1 MSARKLLI
9 LSTLGIFTF
18 VFAGAALAQPVAAV
32 AKAEAKATKDSPEH
46 DEMLRLAKE
55 EPLSRLFRLVA
66 KTVRPAVVEV
76 SVRKRVALPEGTDE
90 DLQDFLRRFQ
100 GGEGSD
106 ETPMPRMRPRPDGQN
121 PTPGA
126 PARPMPRRGPGRFM
140 LERGLGSGVVVDAK
154 NGYVLTNAHVVGGAD
169 EVEVK
174 TPDGR
179 IWTNEWVRIDAQTDL
194 AVVKLKNPADLTE
207 APLGDS
213 DQMEVGDLVMAIGS
227 PEGLE
232 QTVTSG
238 IISAKGRMT
247 GRERSYESFIQT
259 DASINRG
266 NSGGPLVNMR
276 GEIVGINSAIISRT
290 GVNEGIGFAIPSNM
304 VKTIMKQ
311 LIETGKVVRGY
322 LGVGIQDV
330 DVRLAKSFGLPND
343 HGALVTSLRTD
354 GPAGQAG
361 IKEDDFITA
370 VDGKEVVNTN
380 ELRNRI
386 ADTAPGAEVK
396 LTIYRGGKQMTV
408 AVKVGAQPAKM
419 AGAPATETKSPASKE
434 YGLEVQNMT
443 KDLAAKMNFPED
455 TKGVVVTD
463 VDADSDAYEQ
473 GIRVGMLIDQVNEKK
488 VNNVEEFAEAVGA
501 VKDKSVRLRVA
512 TPEGKRYVIIAAK

>member
-9 LSTLGIFTF
+9 LTALGMFTF
-18 VFAGAALAQPVAAV
+18 VFTHSALALPGAEV
-32 AKAEAKATKDSPEH
+32 AKAEAKATQDSPDH
-46 DEMLRLAKE
+46 NEMLRLAKE

-76 SVRKRVALPEGTDE
+76 SVRKRVPLPEGADQ
-90 DLQDFLRRFQ
+90 DLQEFLRRFQ
-100 GGEGSD
+100 GGESPEG
-106 ETPMPRMRPRPDGQN
+106 TPRMQPRPDGQN

-126 PARPMPRRGPGRFM
+126 PGRMMPRRGPGRMMF
-140 LERGLGSGVVVDAK
+140 ERGLGSGVIVDAK

-174 TPDGR
+174 TADGKV
-179 IWTNEWVRIDAQTDL
+179 WTNEWVRIDMQTDL
-194 AVVKLKNPADLTE
+194 AVIKLKNPADLTE

-238 IISAKGRMT
+238 IISAKGRTT
-247 GRERSYESFIQT
+247 GRGTYESFLQT

-276 GEIVGINSAIISRT
+276 GEIVGVNSAIISRT

-304 VKTIMKQ
+304 VKSIMKQ
-311 LIETGKVVRGY
+311 LVETGKVVRGY

-330 DVRLAKSFGLPND
+330 DMPLAKSFNLPND
-343 HGALVTSLRTD
+343 HGALVTSLRSD

-361 IKEDDFITA
+361 IKDNDFITA
-370 VDGKEVVNTN
+370 VNGKDVANTN
-380 ELRNRI
+380 ELRNLI
-386 ADTAPGAEVK
+386 ADTAPGTEVK
-396 LTIYRGGKQMTV
+396 LTVYREGKQMTV
-408 AVKVGAQPAKM
+408 VVKVGAQPAKM
-419 AGAPATETKSPASKE
+419 AGAATPEAKTPASKE

-473 GIRVGMLIDQVNEKK
+473 GLRAGMLIDQVGDKR

-501 VKDKSVRLRVA
+501 AKEKSVRLRIA
-512 TPEGKRYVIIAAK
+512 MPEGKRYVIIAAK